1 MIKIN
6 KKEFFEQFAQSD
18 IYGLENL
25 QKQLNKLGNNIFDK
39 MIKNN
44 ESNCDD
50 ITKDK
55 ISIELCNE
63 QMQIVRANSL
73 LRFAISLNQLF
84 NETVATKYAS
94 KYCKKIEDLYYNDVL
109 QDLLNMLN
117 ISEEDFDKNYN

>member
-25 QKQLNKLGNNIFDK
+25 QKQLNKLGNDVFNK

-44 ESNCDD
+44 ESNYND

-55 ISIELCNE
+55 ISIKLCDE

-73 LRFAISLNQLF
+73 LRFTISLNQLF

-94 KYCKKIEDLYYNDVL
+94 KYYRKIEDLYYNDVL

-117 ISEEDFDKNYN
+117 ISEEDFDENYN